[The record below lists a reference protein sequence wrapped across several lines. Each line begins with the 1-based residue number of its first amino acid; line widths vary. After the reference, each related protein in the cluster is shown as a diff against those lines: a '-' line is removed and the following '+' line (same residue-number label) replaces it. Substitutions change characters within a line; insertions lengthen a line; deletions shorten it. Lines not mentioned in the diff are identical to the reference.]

1 MGTRGDDEVDGGRVA
16 VRHDADDSYKCW
28 FFSRMFRRRNEER
41 DSDIEGDV
49 TLSDDKPVHP
59 RLETINSESGIEIE
73 RLFLYPKE
81 NASNHHTDKYDL
93 ATEQDVSVLRRSG
106 NFYLAIH
113 SKSRPFDLNRK
124 DRVNLVFE
132 FGNTYFLLTSEK
144 VIAPF
149 I

>member
-1 MGTRGDDEVDGGRVA
+1 MYLLVFLISIFFIHVVYPRFETR
-16 VRHDADDSYKCW
+16 
-28 FFSRMFRRRNEER
+28 
-41 DSDIEGDV
+41 
-49 TLSDDKPVHP
+49 
-59 RLETINSESGIEIE
+59 NSESGIEIE

-132 FGNTYFLLTSEK
+132 FGNYYHR
-144 VIAPF
+144 
-149 I
+149 

>member
-1 MGTRGDDEVDGGRVA
+1 MYLLVFLYQSFSYQVVYPRFETR
-16 VRHDADDSYKCW
+16 
-28 FFSRMFRRRNEER
+28 
-41 DSDIEGDV
+41 
-49 TLSDDKPVHP
+49 
-59 RLETINSESGIEIE
+59 NSESGIEIE

-113 SKSRPFDLNRK
+113 AKSRPFDLNRK

-132 FGNTYFLLTSEK
+132 FGNKYFRQTLEK
-144 VIAPF
+144 DYFHNIF
-149 I
+149 HIKLETR